1 MKATILNGATGDDV
15 LTRRATDTLTGLLQ
29 AGGCEVEQIRLEELD
44 IAPCLGCFGCW
55 VKTPGVCVIDDA
67 GRDLAKKAI
76 QCDLLTFV
84 TPITFGGYSY
94 QLKKAADRLIPLIL
108 PYFQLVGGEVHHQKR
123 YAQYPVLLGLGTLP
137 GPNEAQEQLFRT
149 LVRRNAIN
157 FRNPNHA
164 ATVVRT
170 QHEDRAVDGE
180 LKAVLGQLKVI
191 Q

>member
-108 PYFQLVGGEVHHQKR
+108 PYFQLVGGEGSTTR
-123 YAQYPVLLGLGTLP
+123 SATLNIQFCSDWAHYRGQTRHKNSCFAHSSAETRSTSATP
-137 GPNEAQEQLFRT
+137 TTRRPSFAHSMRT
-149 LVRRNAIN
+149 ARWTESSRPSLVNWR
-157 FRNPNHA
+157 
-164 ATVVRT
+164 
-170 QHEDRAVDGE
+170 
-180 LKAVLGQLKVI
+180 
-191 Q
+191 

>member
-1 MKATILNGATGDDV
+1 
-15 LTRRATDTLTGLLQ
+15 
-29 AGGCEVEQIRLEELD
+29 
-44 IAPCLGCFGCW
+44 

>member
-1 MKATILNGATGDDV
+1 MKATILNGAAGDDA
-15 LTRRATDTLTGLLQ
+15 LTRRATDALIALLQ
-29 AGGCEVEQIRLEELD
+29 QSGCKVEQIRLGELD

-55 VKTPGVCVIDDA
+55 VKTPGICVIDDA
-67 GRDLAKKAI
+67 GRDVAKKAI

-84 TPITFGGYSY
+84 TPITFGGYSF

-108 PYFQLVGGEVHHQKR
+108 PFFQLVGGEIHHQKR
-123 YAQYPVLLGLGTLP
+123 YASYPLLLGLGTLP
-137 GPNEAQEQLFRT
+137 EPNDAQEQLFRT

-157 FRNPNHA
+157 FRSPNHA

-170 QHEDRAVDGE
+170 QHEDREVDGE
-180 LKAVLGQLKVI
+180 LKAVLGQLEVI